1 MAHLLTFSKAS
12 TPIPKAA
19 GTWLNVDL
27 IHLEILTPLVQ
38 LFKDILPHTS
48 HTVSSPH
55 KQGNRSVCTGSS
67 MSQDPHCSYMLY
79 SVYLFKGTLPHTSQ
93 TVIWVLGRQG

>member
-12 TPIPKAA
+12 TPIPEAA

-38 LFKDILPHTS
+38 LFKDILPYTS
-48 HTVSSPH
+48 HTVA
-55 KQGNRSVCTGSS
+55 
-67 MSQDPHCSYMLY
+67 
-79 SVYLFKGTLPHTSQ
+79 HTSKETDLYAQ
-93 TVIWVLGRQG
+93 ALA